1 MAEIGERA
9 ELTVMREAPMGV
21 FLDAGRELGDVLLP
35 KTEVPKGTLLG
46 GKLEVFLYRD
56 SEDRPIATRHS
67 PKVMPGTFGYLEAV
81 QVTDVGTF
89 LDWGLPKDLL
99 LPFREQKE
107 ACEVGRSYVVH
118 VHLDPVTKRIVA
130 SRRLSKF
137 FSKEAPPYI
146 EGEAVELVLYGKT
159 DLGYKAI
166 INHEATGII
175 YHDTVFR
182 RLHAGEETTGYIS
195 KIREDGKIDLSLYPP
210 KEYLAEELE
219 TRLLQELEER
229 GGFWHLSDKSPADD
243 IYRALGVSK
252 KAFKRATGALYKQRK
267 IILGSDGISLA
278 PYKRSNPQ

>member
-21 FLDAGRELGDVLLP
+21 FLDAGSHLGDILLP
-35 KTEVPKGTLLG
+35 KSEVPKGTLLG
-46 GKLEVFLYRD
+46 SAIEVFLYRD
-56 SEDRPIATRHS
+56 SEDRPIATTRS
-67 PKVMPGTFGYLEAV
+67 PKVMPGQFGYLEAV
-81 QVTDVGTF
+81 QATDVGTF

-107 ACEVGRSYVVH
+107 PCEVGRSYVVH
-118 VHLDPVTKRIVA
+118 VYVDPATERIAA
-130 SRRLSKF
+130 SRRLSRF
-137 FSKEAPPYI
+137 FSKEEPPYL
-146 EGEAVELVLYGKT
+146 EGEAVDLILYGKSE
-159 DLGYKAI
+159 LGYKAI
-166 INHEATGII
+166 INHEASGVI

-182 RLHAGEETTGYIS
+182 RLHAGEETTGYIT
-195 KIREDGKIDLSLYPP
+195 KIRDDGKIDLSLYPP

-219 TRLLQELEER
+219 ERLLKELEER

-267 IILGSDGISLA
+267 IVIGKDGISLA
-278 PYKRSNPQ
+278 PR